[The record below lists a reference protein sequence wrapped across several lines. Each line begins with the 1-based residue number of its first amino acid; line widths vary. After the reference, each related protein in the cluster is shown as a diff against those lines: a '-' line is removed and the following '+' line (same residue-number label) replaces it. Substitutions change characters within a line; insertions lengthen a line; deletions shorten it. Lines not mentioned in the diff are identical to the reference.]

1 MKEKKK
7 LSLAMQIFI
16 ALVAGVDR
24 IFNMGRTT
32 VNITGDAACTMVV
45 SHLEDRK
52 LAKAKD

>member
-1 MKEKKK
+1 M
-7 LSLAMQIFI
+7 
-16 ALVAGVDR
+16 VAGVDR
-24 IFNMGRTT
+24 IFDMGRTT

>member
-24 IFNMGRTT
+24 IFDVGRTT
-32 VNITGDAACTMVV
+32 VNITGGTACTMVV
-45 SHLEDRK
+45 SHLEEKK